1 VAPETEH
8 ENLQQQLENSEIDPD
23 FEHLDID
30 NLNNTQ
36 SISVPIPTTSTSCL
50 VTSESFVQFI
60 LDDIYRKHVQSL
72 NKEQQQFFFQ
82 FVLNWCLD
90 KVNSNVTKKHL
101 LPLDIFISG
110 GAGTEKSHLIKAIHQ
125 MILRTL

>member
-1 VAPETEH
+1 MMLVCAAPPTR
-8 ENLQQQLENSEIDPD
+8 DT
-23 FEHLDID
+23 D

-60 LDDIYRKHVQSL
+60 LDDVYRKHIQSL
-72 NKEQQQFFFQ
+72 NK
-82 FVLNWCLD
+82 
-90 KVNSNVTKKHL
+90 NSNSFSKYQYQDVQNQDQFQSSLAVVADFHGLFLVAQDPNQYL
-101 LPLDIFISG
+101 LVHF
-110 GAGTEKSHLIKAIHQ
+110 LIKAIYQ